1 MSQPNWKYIANLGD
15 ANPIDHGGFFVYI
28 DETGVY
34 DPEVELLGVIEENDC
49 GEASRWVVYRF
60 SLERCTFE
68 DGILSNNKFH
78 KDHAAWFAEPECKR
92 AERPQDTTYLSKVA
106 ECMGMDLETLQTLF
120 CSDNPIERAEAYRCV
135 GEYHGFGN
143 LDSYPLTLTD
153 GTEVEQRYAEETS
166 KTL

>member
-34 DPEVELLGVIEENDC
+34 DPEAELLEITRQNDGGEPIEWN
-49 GEASRWVVYRF
+49 VYRF
-60 SLERCTFE
+60 SLEKCTLQN
-68 DGILSNNKFH
+68 GILSDNKFH
-78 KDHAAWFAEPECKR
+78 PEHPAWFAECKR
-92 AERPQDTTYLSKVA
+92 AERPQDTTYLSNVA

-135 GEYHGFGN
+135 GEYHGFDN
-143 LDSYPLTLTD
+143 LDSYPLTFTD
-153 GTEVEQRYAEETS
+153 RTEVEQRYAEETS